1 MPTDAHQDAPPT
13 ARDARQSIAATLDRL
28 QRVRDAIYTSGV
40 MRGASGAL
48 RPVWPAGLTRDRGE
62 FLRDAATSIDA
73 SSIIETGLGL
83 AMSSSYLLE
92 AALRSSQSAQA
103 RLTSIDPGETS
114 VCDDAGLLHLH
125 DAGLTPFHRFFPEP
139 SQRVLP
145 LLAQSGESFDLA
157 FLDGDHRFD
166 GAFVDAYY
174 ALQVVR
180 PGGLIIL
187 DDVWMPSVTK
197 VSRFLTSN
205 GLCELASEHASG
217 GKPRLHVL
225 RPLAT
230 HAARAWDHFL
240 EF

>member
-1 MPTDAHQDAPPT
+1 MAIDQHQDALSEPKRVGDDVSGVL
-13 ARDARQSIAATLDRL
+13 ARLRL
-28 QRVRDAIYTSGV
+28 VREAIYTSGV

-62 FLRDAATSIDA
+62 FLRDAAMSINAA
-73 SSIIETGLGL
+73 SIVETGLGL

-92 AALRSSQSAQA
+92 AALRSAA
-103 RLTSIDPGETS
+103 RPAPRLTSIDPGEAS
-114 VCDDAGLLHLH
+114 VNDDAGLLHLA
-125 DAGLTPFHRFFPEP
+125 DAGLTPFHRFFPEH

-145 LLAQSGESFDLA
+145 LLAQSGETFDLA

-174 ALQVVR
+174 ALQIVR

-187 DDVWMPSVTK
+187 DDVWMASVRK

-225 RPLAT
+225 RPLAN
-230 HAARAWDHFL
+230 HAGRAWDHFAD
-240 EF
+240 F